1 MHGRNLKMSL
11 FQMLR
16 IYTYSIETGHPQVF
30 LSRGV
35 KWSYLH
41 SKINSEKVWVRELWC
56 MCSVPVH
63 GGGREEAA
71 CKIPESHKSG
81 DKLLKHKERK
91 EVSIPLLFSVPS
103 FKRNSFY
110 LNLPLQRQTSIWEWI
125 EQPHLGE
132 WRKVKIKC
140 TFQRA

>member
-1 MHGRNLKMSL
+1 
-11 FQMLR
+11 
-16 IYTYSIETGHPQVF
+16 
-30 LSRGV
+30 
-35 KWSYLH
+35 
-41 SKINSEKVWVRELWC
+41 

-103 FKRNSFY
+103 FKGNSFY
-110 LNLPLQRQTSIWEWI
+110 LICLFRDKLPYESGLSSPTWEN
-125 EQPHLGE
+125 GE
-132 WRKVKIKC
+132 R
-140 TFQRA
+140 